1 MFSNAHRSSEMDY
14 LAKYSH
20 EITKLVD
27 VLLPNKFWHYRK
39 TCTYHSVF
47 WHCLGMTPILQGNS
61 KCHFQVYLG
70 NGTDTVFLKELF
82 KTSEMSCDGKAALVC
97 VPSNGDVST
106 SCVTSLKGDVTH
118 VLGIPRGTAI
128 SLLHF
133 YLFFILCV
141 YLWRSE
147 NACKS

>member
-1 MFSNAHRSSEMDY
+1 MFSNNHRSNEVDS
-14 LAKYSH
+14 LANYSH
-20 EITKLVD
+20 EMTKLVD

-82 KTSEMSCDGKAALVC
+82 KKISEMSRDGKTAFVC
-97 VPSNGDVST
+97 VPSNGDLSK
-106 SCVTSLKGDVTH
+106 SYMTSLKGDVTH
-118 VLGIPRGTAI
+118 VLGIPIVTVI

-141 YLWRSE
+141 FLWSE